1 MPAPAPFPL
10 VKRQLLISDF
20 DESFAD
26 ADTDRWTFE
35 CLSLPLRR
43 KFQDIGESGTMQFTD
58 MCAMLLRE
66 LHSQG
71 VDAQEII
78 NVQRKLYLH
87 PAMIRGVKALKS
99 SQSPTE
105 TEAFLLSNSNSVY
118 LQTVLEVS
126 KDCKQFFFLI
136 QHMLTL
142 SVVRHE
148 IVGKR
153 IISTRI

>member
-1 MPAPAPFPL
+1 MPAPAPFAP

-43 KFQDIGESGTMQFTD
+43 KFQDIGESGSMQFTD

-66 LHSQG
+66 LHQQG
-71 VDAQEII
+71 IHAQQIIDAQK
-78 NVQRKLYLH
+78 KLYLH

-99 SQSPTE
+99 AQTPK

-126 KDCKQFFFLI
+126 I
-136 QHMLTL
+136 QIM
-142 SVVRHE
+142 
-148 IVGKR
+148 IGK
-153 IISTRI
+153 SL